1 MVERAGHGY
10 HSSWMSSRAVRHPAV
25 LFPALIV
32 TMLAGSVLLGSTVQ
46 YFAVDT
52 SLLGLDSST
61 GAGVSIAGSLLAM
74 VAVVGIMFLALGSGH
89 GHGRDDYG
97 DGGDDVPPPAPRDPF
112 GESEPLWWPQ
122 FEQDLDTYLRQPAGH
137 RSEPERLP
145 TLR

>member
-1 MVERAGHGY
+1 
-10 HSSWMSSRAVRHPAV
+10 MSSRAVRHPAV

-32 TMLAGSVLLGSTVQ
+32 TMLAGSVLFGSTVQ

-74 VAVVGIMFLALGSGH
+74 VAVVVIVFLALGTDQ

-97 DGGDDVPPPAPRDPF
+97 DGGDDVPPPAPPRDPF

-122 FEQDLDTYLRQPAGH
+122 FEQDLDTYIRQPAGG
-137 RSEPERLP
+137 RGEPERLP
-145 TLR
+145 ALR